1 MLPTLLIS
9 AALKAPRSVA
19 ASIRFLSDAISARVS
34 DAFSMQIFNTK
45 QPGGKF
51 LWIIL
56 EEILSTALCFC
67 FACGPYSD
75 HGHCTHNL
83 YVKRYCSIKA
93 KILGNRHSHNKLFEP
108 LDPVDYLLNGIH
120 GLCAIPDVLYVLLQ
134 YNEQS
139 WAMHTAPQIQTW
151 HRKQTIQTVSRYAS
165 QYTIKQSVQHVCAVL
180 SLTVQVV
187 HLFN

>member
-19 ASIRFLSDAISARVS
+19 ASIRFLSDAMSARVS

-45 QPGGKF
+45 QPEGNF

-67 FACGPYSD
+67 FTRGPYSD

-134 YNEQS
+134 C
-139 WAMHTAPQIQTW
+139 
-151 HRKQTIQTVSRYAS
+151 K
-165 QYTIKQSVQHVCAVL
+165 CG
-180 SLTVQVV
+180 
-187 HLFN
+187 